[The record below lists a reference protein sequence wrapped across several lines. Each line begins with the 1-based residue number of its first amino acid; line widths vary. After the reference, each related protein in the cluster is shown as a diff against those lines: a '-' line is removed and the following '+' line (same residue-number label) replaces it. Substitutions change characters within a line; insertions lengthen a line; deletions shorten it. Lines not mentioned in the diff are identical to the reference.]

1 MIKKLV
7 VAGILG
13 SFSVLAQ
20 AEDTYL
26 SLQHISMQYKDKDV
40 DGVTFRPNIMVL
52 KFGQEVTDYFAV
64 EARIGHGLNDD
75 GQYNEPFPA
84 IAAVSSSIPPFPGVP
99 AGYEYY
105 KSSIGLVYGLYAKF
119 FAEFGEGV
127 VIKPYISVGYGSVDV
142 ELVNG
147 SRKVLAANSPAA
159 PAAPILVN
167 TPVVDQGIKAESLQT
182 ALGIDYRISQGF
194 ALNVEYLNL
203 YKKSQTKLNG
213 ISFGITFSF

>member
-52 KFGQEVTDYFAV
+52 KLGQEVTDYFAV

-75 GQYNEPFPA
+75 SQFGEPFPA
-84 IAAVSSSIPPFPGVP
+84 VAGVSA
-99 AGYEYY
+99 AGYKSY

-127 VIKPYISVGYGSVDV
+127 VIKPYLSVGYGSVDV
-142 ELVNG
+142 ELENG
-147 SRKVLAANSPAA
+147 SHKELIPPAT
-159 PAAPILVN
+159 VQD
-167 TPVVDQGIKAESLQT
+167 TPVIDQGIKAESLQT